1 MKQMLCLVLVA
12 FVLCACGNKNWDTL
26 SLRKTEEKLEVV
38 DAEEALTSLL
48 WNSDDIQNWK
58 MLHKQ
63 KVPTEYYRFTGSF
76 VVEGAD
82 DVDGTLTALLI
93 ADGKGIRN
101 YVENGVHRCATGNLG
116 QILCCRSEWGCSFCA
131 CGGRCLSKDGQYPVQ
146 YAPPGIR
153 GDTALIC
160 IFEDNH
166 LQFIIHRANQ
176 KIKFENGSRCMGV
189 THFPVENLLFLCYT
203 VEKLLWR
210 PK

>member
-38 DAEEALTSLL
+38 DAEEALTLLL

-93 ADGKGIRN
+93 ADGKGIISVLGIMLKTECTDVQLETLDRY
-101 YVENGVHRCATGNLG
+101 YVVGVNGDARSVRVAADVYLRMGNIQSNTLHPA
-116 QILCCRSEWGCSFCA
+116 F
-131 CGGRCLSKDGQYPVQ
+131 V
-146 YAPPGIR
+146 
-153 GDTALIC
+153 
-160 IFEDNH
+160 
-166 LQFIIHRANQ
+166 
-176 KIKFENGSRCMGV
+176 V
-189 THFPVENLLFLCYT
+189 TLP
-203 VEKLLWR
+203 
-210 PK
+210 